1 MYYIKGERGSD
12 NISWEIRENT
22 LFISG
27 SGKMPD
33 FDFDKGCEWS
43 GEKFSKVVISEGITT
58 IGDYVFENN
67 ENLESVVL
75 PNSIKCIGEGVFE
88 GCGRLEHITIP
99 KNVKEIGAYTF
110 RGCGRLEHITIPK
123 NVTHIGYSAFWEG
136 SEVTIHTPKGS
147 TAHKYA
153 VKNNINVRTIN
164 SPKKDNRNKGYE
176 R

>member
-99 KNVKEIGAYTF
+99 KNV
-110 RGCGRLEHITIPK
+110 
-123 NVTHIGYSAFWEG
+123 THIGYSAFWEG